1 MRLLGLDPGLRH
13 TGWGVVDVV
22 GNRLSHV
29 AAGVVHSRAGETL
42 ATRLV
47 DLFRQLNGVLDRYA
61 PDEAAVEETFVNKN
75 PASTLKLGVARGV
88 VLLAPAERGIPV
100 FEYSA
105 NLIKKSV
112 VGVGHADKQQIEMM
126 VRRLLPG
133 AAIEASDAADALA
146 VAICHAHHAQTQR
159 AWGQTLS
166 PTGRGRDP
174 RQREGEGVAPLR
186 DASAH
191 GLTAAAPSP
200 RPSPRRGEGDGI
212 ADARQQTNPAR
223 AATTLS
229 PAGRGKGE
237 GVVGADTAPAI
248 PLTPTLSPR
257 GEGDLA
263 ADAQRKPTLAE
274 AERARRLRRDSTDV
288 ETLLWCRLRNRQL
301 EKAKFRRQEPI
312 LGFTADFVCH
322 EQRLIV
328 ELDGGQHTL
337 RSDKDAQRTRLLEQA
352 GFRVLRFWNNDVVEN
367 IDGVLEAIRS
377 SLTTT
382 VGDSR

>member
-13 TGWGVVDVV
+13 TGWGVVDVA

-29 AAGVVHSRAGETL
+29 AAGVVHSRDGETL

-146 VAICHAHHAQTQR
+146 VAICHAHHAQTER
-159 AWGQTLS
+159 AWRRTLS
-166 PTGRGRDP
+166 PPGRGRDP
-174 RQREGEGVAPLR
+174 REREGEGVVLHP
-186 DASAH
+186 DANAH
-191 GLTAAAPSP
+191 TLAAATPSP
-200 RPSPRRGEGDGI
+200 RPSPRRGEGDRI
-212 ADARQQTNPAR
+212 
-223 AATTLS
+223 ATTLS

-263 ADAQRKPTLAE
+263 ADAQRKPTPAE
-274 AERARRLRRDSTDV
+274 TQRARRLRCDSTDV
-288 ETLLWCRLRNRQL
+288 EKLLWRRLRDCQL

-328 ELDGGQHTL
+328 ELDGGQHAS
-337 RSDKDAQRTRLLEQA
+337 RSEKDARRTKLLEQA
-352 GFRVLRFWNNDVVEN
+352 GFRVLRFWNNDVIEN
-367 IDGVLEAIRS
+367 LDGVLETIQQSLIS
-377 SLTTT
+377 SA
-382 VGDSR
+382 GAAR